1 MENGYWNPNQSSLRN
16 LISPPLSSPGNYD
29 GFDPQSPFPY
39 QPLEASLSRL
49 TLSSQSSASHR
60 QQPLSHG
67 GDYGGEGFSPLF
79 FQGNANLQ
87 NLRVQNNVN
96 GQMGFAGTHINP
108 TVGASLTGSHRTA
121 VSEAWP
127 TDDEVDSSC
136 GFSQNHGESFLQS
149 KKQLGFQR
157 NSQFPVVPCSNRTHF
172 LVDSDQ
178 QFDGFVSENTNLASP
193 NLNSQ
198 RLIQFRENPNCWS
211 LESLRGQIVSLAKDQ
226 YGSRLLQTKFENPK
240 KEEIDMVLFEVI
252 EHIGELVRDQFGN
265 YIIQKLVKVCNEKQ
279 RTLIV
284 FAVTRTRLQFI
295 SICLSPH
302 GTRVVQKLF
311 EYITTQQQIFM
322 VLSALKSGAV
332 ALATDPNGHHVIQ
345 HCLIRFSNE
354 DNKYILNEIADD
366 CFKVATNKYGCCVIQ
381 SCVEHFQGEYG
392 ERLVAEIIANALHLS
407 EDRYGNY
414 VVQHL
419 LGFRIPETTENVL
432 RQLEGSY
439 LSLSCNKYGSN
450 VVEKCLTDSGEGQTS
465 QIFVELLRSPNVSML
480 LVDPFGNFVI
490 QSALSVAKGVIRNA
504 LLNLIRVNAP
514 YMRTNLYG
522 KKVLAFLDNMK
533 EQRV

>member
-16 LISPPLSSPGNYD
+16 LISPPLSSPGNFD
-29 GFDPQSPFPY
+29 GFDPQSPLPY
-39 QPLEASLSRL
+39 QSLEASLSRL

-108 TVGASLTGSHRTA
+108 IVGASLTGSHRTA

-136 GFSQNHGESFLQS
+136 GFSQNHEPIYWSILI
-149 KKQLGFQR
+149 
-157 NSQFPVVPCSNRTHF
+157 SNLMGLCLR
-172 LVDSDQ
+172 
-178 QFDGFVSENTNLASP
+178 NTNLASP

-226 YGSRLLQTKFENPK
+226 YGSRLLQTKFENPQ

-252 EHIGELVRDQFGN
+252 EHIGELMRDQFGN

-295 SICLSPH
+295 SICLNPH

-381 SCVEHFQGEYG
+381 SCVEHFQGEYR

-432 RQLEGSY
+432 RQLEG
-439 LSLSCNKYGSN
+439 N
-450 VVEKCLTDSGEGQTS
+450 
-465 QIFVELLRSPNVSML
+465 FHVELLKSPNVSML